1 LDPLGG
7 EFAGWLGT
15 LPEKRLVASEWTSEA
30 QLGVGEQDQPRPAVG
45 LFGVAH
51 TRERPIE
58 RLFEESER
66 LLNGL
71 FTNDKFCLSRF
82 GQLSLTWW
90 RYPLRLRGRHSDL
103 QTASL
108 GEVAHQGG
116 SHETAVAHSPADVR
130 PSRRAATLGP
140 RIAGDPGVG
149 GHW

>member
-1 LDPLGG
+1 MPIKARPLSVVD
-7 EFAGWLGT
+7 AGSGQMGQP
-15 LPEKRLVASEWTSEA
+15 PEAEKD
-30 QLGVGEQDQPRPAVG
+30 DQQQPIQTRSIRDDRAFQIPAT
-45 LFGVAH
+45 A
-51 TRERPIE
+51 
-58 RLFEESER
+58 FEILEGR
-66 LLNGL
+66 FNGL